1 MAQAN
6 KQVKA
11 KQQPAQQPA
20 QVNTNAPIGLQTNS
34 GLPVAFTAPANGMA
48 AMAHAIVSNTAPQ
61 ASTGRNIGYVQFV
74 NGWPNGT
81 PVANMQPLTING
93 ALFNGQVAHT
103 NPVAKA
109 YAAGK
114 PQTTTVPA
122 FANSN
127 QLVKLGKK
135 APPNTSPNVTNAAF
149 GTAVNAAFAASND
162 TPLTLGVLAQACANA
177 GGNAAMP
184 NVLPWLVT
192 HAYKRSGWLVNA

>member
-6 KQVKA
+6 KQVKTA
-11 KQQPAQQPA
+11 TKGATKAAPV
-20 QVNTNAPIGLQTNS
+20 VNTNAPAGVPGALPNGIGAM
-34 GLPVAFTAPANGMA
+34 VTAL
-48 AMAHAIVSNTAPQ
+48 VTNTAPQ
-61 ASTGRNIGYVQFV
+61 ASTGRNIGYVTFI
-74 NGWPNGT
+74 NGWPNGV
-81 PVANMQPLTING
+81 PVANMQPLQING

-114 PQTTTVPA
+114 PQAINVPA
-122 FANSN
+122 FASQN

-149 GTAVNAAFAASND
+149 GTAVNAAFAASNGA
-162 TPLTLGVLAQACANA
+162 PITLAALAQACANA

>member
-6 KQVKA
+6 KQVKVTA
-11 KQQPAQQPA
+11 TKTAT
-20 QVNTNAPIGLQTNS
+20 VNTNAPIGLQTTS

-48 AMAHAIVSNTAPQ
+48 AMAHALVTNNVPQ

-81 PVANMQPLTING
+81 PVANMQPLTVNST
-93 ALFNGQVAHT
+93 LFTGQVAHT

-114 PQTTTVPA
+114 PQASNVPA
-122 FANSN
+122 FASSN

-135 APPNTSPNVTNAAF
+135 APPNASPNVTNAAF
-149 GTAVNAAFAASND
+149 GTAVNAAFVASGGA
-162 TPLTLGVLAQACANA
+162 PITLGALAQACANA
-177 GGNAAMP
+177 GGSAAMP

-192 HAYKRSGWLVNA
+192 HAYKRSNWLVNA

>member
-6 KQVKA
+6 KRTSNK
-11 KQQPAQQPA
+11 PAATQA
-20 QVNTNAPIGLQTNS
+20 ATVNTNAPIGLQTNS

-48 AMAHAIVSNTAPQ
+48 AMAHALVNNTAPA
-61 ASTGRNIGYVQFV
+61 ASTGRNIGYITFV
-74 NGWPNGT
+74 NGWPNGN
-81 PVANMQPLTING
+81 PVPNMQPLTING

-114 PQTTTVPA
+114 PQASTVPA
-122 FANSN
+122 FAQHA

-135 APPNTSPNVTNAAF
+135 APPNSSPNITNAAF
-149 GTAVNAAFAASND
+149 GQAVNAAFAANNGA
-162 TPLTLGVLAQACANA
+162 PITLGALAQACANA

>member
-1 MAQAN
+1 MAQAKGN
-6 KQVKA
+6 KKA
-11 KQQPAQQPA
+11 TVVETSYTSNGATV
-20 QVNTNAPIGLQTNS
+20 VNSNAPVGGAGLTPNGIGAMVTSVLTN
-34 GLPVAFTAPANGMA
+34 N
-48 AMAHAIVSNTAPQ
+48 APQ
-61 ASTGRNIGYVQFV
+61 ASTGRNIGYVTFV
-74 NGWPNGT
+74 NGWPNGN
-81 PVANMQPLTING
+81 PVQGMQPLQING

-114 PQTTTVPA
+114 PQATTVPA
-122 FANSN
+122 FASSN

-149 GTAVNAAFAASND
+149 GSAVNAAFAASGGA
-162 TPLTLGVLAQACANA
+162 PLTLGALAQACANA

-192 HAYKRSGWLVNA
+192 HAYKRSGWLINA